1 MGKQR
6 GKGKGLDVRI
16 VSSTALGVRIASG
29 TAPAARTCCQLVWPK
44 CKRHTSAT
52 PVYGPE

>member
-29 TAPAARTCCQLVWPK
+29 TAPAARTCCRLVWPK